1 MFSNGEDYF
10 DFLST
15 VKEVIIMSS
24 EWTTYQSFQQGQELL
39 DAVNTLSI
47 HLKLDEEELEDEE
60 SLEKARKRIESFL
73 SDLQEHAA
81 QDEEGEG
88 LILGTGPR
96 LRQFAQRFAEAQHE
110 PRRFQSPLMSGEIDH
125 VRRLLQKNVLTEE
138 GSREL
143 VSSLDE
149 LKALLEE
156 HVDTDASRLFG
167 EI

>member
-1 MFSNGEDYF
+1 LSNVE
-10 DFLST
+10 
-15 VKEVIIMSS
+15 EVIVMSS

-47 HLKLDEEELEDEE
+47 HLKLGEEELGDEE
-60 SLEKARKRIESFL
+60 SLEKARERIESFL
-73 SDLQEHAA
+73 NDLQEHIA

-96 LRQFAQRFAEAQHE
+96 LRQFAHRFAEAQHE
-110 PRRFQSPLMSGEIDH
+110 PRQFQSPLMSGELDR
-125 VRRLLQKNVLTEE
+125 VRRLLQKDSFTEKE
-138 GSREL
+138 SREL

-149 LKALLEE
+149 FKVLLEE
-156 HVDTDASRLFG
+156 HVDTDANRLFG